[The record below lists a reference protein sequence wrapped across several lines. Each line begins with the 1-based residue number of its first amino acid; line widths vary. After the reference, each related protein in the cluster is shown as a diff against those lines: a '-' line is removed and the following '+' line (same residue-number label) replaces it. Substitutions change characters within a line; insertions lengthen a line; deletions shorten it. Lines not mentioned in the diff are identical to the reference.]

1 MKERRL
7 NSSRKERT
15 RGDATLAPKTGRA
28 MPSGSRDLLRDV
40 RELILG
46 ARSRVAQSVNA
57 SLTMLYWQIGIRVQ
71 REILRGKRASYGGN
85 LVTAVATRLEYEF
98 GRGFGEKN
106 LRRMIQFAEQFP
118 DEQIVAALLRQ
129 LGWTHFTLLLPVK
142 DSLRREFYAEMCRIE
157 RWNTRTLQKKI
168 QSMLF
173 ERTALSRQP
182 EKLAQIEIK
191 ALRERDKLTPDLVF
205 RDPYFLDFLGLKD
218 VYAEKDLETAIL
230 REMESFI
237 LELGTGFAFLER
249 QKRMTVDGIDYYLDL
264 LFFHRDLHR
273 LIAIEL
279 KIGEFQPGDK
289 GQMELYLRWLD
300 RHERKD
306 NEAAPIGLILC
317 AGKRQETI
325 ELLDLGN
332 SGIKVSSYWTEALP
346 KAALES
352 KLHEAMRRAK
362 QRLIQSGRDKEF
374 SMT

>member
-1 MKERRL
+1 
-7 NSSRKERT
+7 
-15 RGDATLAPKTGRA
+15 
-28 MPSGSRDLLRDV
+28 MPPGSRSLLRDV
-40 RELILG
+40 REMILG
-46 ARSRVAQSVNA
+46 TRSQVAQTVDSR
-57 SLTMLYWQIGIRVQ
+57 LTMLYWQVGSRIR
-71 REILRGKRASYGGN
+71 RAILGEKRATYGEKV
-85 LVTAVATRLEYEF
+85 VTAIADRLEVEF

-106 LRRMIQFAEQFP
+106 LRRMIQFAEKFP

-129 LGWTHFTLLLPVK
+129 LGWTHFTLLLPIK
-142 DSLRREFYAEMCRIE
+142 DSLRREFYAEMCRVE

-173 ERTALSRQP
+173 ERTALSSRPRQ
-182 EKLAQIEIK
+182 LAQVELK
-191 ALRERDKLTPDLVF
+191 ALRERDQLTPDLVF

-218 VYAEKDLETAIL
+218 TYAERDLETAIL

-237 LELGTGFAFLER
+237 LELGAGFAFLER
-249 QKRMTVDGIDYYLDL
+249 QKRMIVDGVDYYLDL
-264 LFFHRDLHR
+264 LFFHRDLRR
-273 LIAIEL
+273 LIAVEL

-306 NEAAPIGLILC
+306 DEDTPIGLILC

-325 ELLDLGN
+325 ELLDLDS

-352 KLHEAMRRAK
+352 KLHEATRLAR
-362 QRLIQSGRDKEF
+362 QRLIESGAQAGEKRRGIDGRAGE
-374 SMT
+374 SSS

>member
-1 MKERRL
+1 LITVM
-7 NSSRKERT
+7 
-15 RGDATLAPKTGRA
+15 
-28 MPSGSRDLLRDV
+28 LRVPD
-40 RELILG
+40 
-46 ARSRVAQSVNA
+46 NH
-57 SLTMLYWQIGIRVQ
+57 
-71 REILRGKRASYGGN
+71 LRQ
-85 LVTAVATRLEYEF
+85 VEF

-106 LRRMIQFAEQFP
+106 LRRMMQFAEQFP

-129 LGWTHFTLLLPVK
+129 LGWTHFTLLLPIK
-142 DSLRREFYAEMCRIE
+142 DSVRREFYAEMCRIE

-173 ERTALSRQP
+173 ERTALSRRP
-182 EKLAQIEIK
+182 EQLAQVELK

-218 VYAEKDLETAIL
+218 TYAERDLEMAIL

-237 LELGTGFAFLER
+237 LELGAGFAFLER
-249 QKRMTVDGIDYYLDL
+249 QKRMIVDGVDYYLDL
-264 LFFHRDLHR
+264 LFFHRDLRR
-273 LIAIEL
+273 LVAIEL

-300 RHERKD
+300 RHERKED
-306 NEAAPIGLILC
+306 EATPIGLILC

-325 ELLDLGN
+325 ELLDLDR

-352 KLHEAMRRAK
+352 KLHEATRLARR
-362 QRLIQSGRDKEF
+362 RLMQNGIQGEEKRCEIDR
-374 SMT
+374 